1 MCTIFECLRVLGYC
15 AASYFP
21 SYPAARML
29 RIAATPYPF
38 RRRDVNAQMM
48 QTGLDLIFALPYLII
63 IAALVGGFILGAAP
77 IIMMAVANDLWDW
90 AHRRYRAWR
99 YPNDDADYAG

>member
-1 MCTIFECLRVLGYC
+1 MLKSARLLRSFL
-15 AASYFP
+15 FP
-21 SYPAARML
+21 SYPAAGML
-29 RIAATPYPF
+29 RIAATPYPI
-38 RRRDVNAQMM
+38 RRRNVNDPLQTI
-48 QTGLDLIFALPYLII
+48 QTGLNLIFALPYLII